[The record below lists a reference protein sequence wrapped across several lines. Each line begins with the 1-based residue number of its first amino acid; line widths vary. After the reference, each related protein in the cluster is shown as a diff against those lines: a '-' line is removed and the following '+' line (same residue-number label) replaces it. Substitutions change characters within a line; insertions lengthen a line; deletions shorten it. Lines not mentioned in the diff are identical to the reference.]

1 MNETSLLARRGLAV
15 AAVLALAACSNGGT
29 GSQTGK
35 AGNGAAGQTSG
46 SAGNGAAGNPAT
58 SGNAGASAGASGAA
72 GATGAAG
79 ASAGA
84 TGTAGAAAGAT
95 GAAGAAAGATGAAG
109 ASAGASGTAG
119 AGGAT
124 GMANA
129 VPSDGCG
136 KDPGQ
141 ALMTYVKY
149 MEMVTGVPTNAQPRN
164 YYVWLPNN
172 YNPKRAYPTVFI
184 GPGCGSDGAHGIQ
197 IQVASGDNAI
207 VIGLD
212 PSTMVDPEHR
222 QCFDSQTYP
231 ANPEIPYVEQTVAKV
246 EAAFCV
252 DKSRL
257 FIEGFSSGSW
267 LSYLMGCVDGGP
279 GGLFKAQGNASG
291 EDQGWNGMKDQF
303 TCKGPTPWMAGHNNP
318 DGNNAYPG
326 GRDHEILMNGC
337 TMPPVTMPY
346 DPGPMVKANKTG
358 VTVSCVQYMGCKAP
372 TIFCTTTGLGHDPQ
386 EVTGITTYGT
396 WNFWM
401 SLP

>member
-1 MNETSLLARRGLAV
+1 
-15 AAVLALAACSNGGT
+15 
-29 GSQTGK
+29 
-35 AGNGAAGQTSG
+35 
-46 SAGNGAAGNPAT
+46 
-58 SGNAGASAGASGAA
+58 
-72 GATGAAG
+72 
-79 ASAGA
+79 
-84 TGTAGAAAGAT
+84 
-95 GAAGAAAGATGAAG
+95 
-109 ASAGASGTAG
+109 
-119 AGGAT
+119 
-124 GMANA
+124 MANA

-149 MEMVTGVPTNAQPRN
+149 MEMVTGVPTSAQPRN

-172 YNPKRAYPTVFI
+172 YNPKRAYPTVFV

-212 PSTMVDPEHR
+212 PSTAVDPEHR
-222 QCFDSQTYP
+222 QCFDSQTLP
-231 ANPEIPYVEQTVAKV
+231 NNPEIPYVEQTVAKV

-267 LSYLMGCVDGGP
+267 LSYMMGCVDGGS

-291 EDQGWNGMKDQF
+291 EDLGWNGGTMTDGF
-303 TCKGPTPWMAGHNNP
+303 TCKGPTPWMGGHNNP
-318 DGNNAYPG
+318 DPNNGYPG
-326 GRDHEILMNGC
+326 GRDHEIKMNGC

-346 DPGPMVKANKTG
+346 DPGPMVKAPAG
-358 VTVSCVQYMGCKAP
+358 ATVNCVQYMGCKAP
-372 TIFCTTTGLGHDPQ
+372 TIFCTTTGLGHNPQ
-386 EVTGITTYGT
+386 EVTGISTYGF
-396 WNFWM
+396 WSFWM